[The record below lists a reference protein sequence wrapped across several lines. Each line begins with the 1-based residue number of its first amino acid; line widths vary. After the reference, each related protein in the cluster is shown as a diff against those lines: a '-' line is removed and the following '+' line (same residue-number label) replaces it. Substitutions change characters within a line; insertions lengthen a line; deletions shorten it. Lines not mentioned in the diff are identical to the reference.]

1 VRVRALTRGQIK
13 RWLASLLSTG
23 LDRETVRLA
32 YAVLHNLLN
41 HALDDEVISANPAS
55 KLGRALRLL
64 PAPGERAARV
74 KAMDADQLDAFL
86 DRMRAEGAR
95 PQDARHYPFFLL
107 LARTGLRLG
116 EAFALQPGDLDFTR
130 QTVQVERAFSGGR
143 LESTPKTR
151 DSIRAVDLSPE
162 LARVLRQ
169 WLQTRTA
176 RCLQRG
182 WREPWLFLSDAG
194 TALLKQPTQRVMA
207 RLCRRAGLGHF
218 TPHDL
223 RHTFASLLLQRG
235 ENPKYVQQQ
244 LGHAT
249 LSLTTDLYGK
259 WLKAVPTKGGVA
271 ALRGPAAV
279 RRLASVSATAPRPRP
294 SVGAID
300 RTRLEA
306 VPSPQCDIR
315 IGTVMCWRR

>member
-130 QTVQVERAFSGGR
+130 QTVQVERAFSGG
-143 LESTPKTR
+143 S
-151 DSIRAVDLSPE
+151 
-162 LARVLRQ
+162 
-169 WLQTRTA
+169 
-176 RCLQRG
+176 
-182 WREPWLFLSDAG
+182 
-194 TALLKQPTQRVMA
+194 
-207 RLCRRAGLGHF
+207 
-218 TPHDL
+218 
-223 RHTFASLLLQRG
+223 
-235 ENPKYVQQQ
+235 N
-244 LGHAT
+244 
-249 LSLTTDLYGK
+249 
-259 WLKAVPTKGGVA
+259 
-271 ALRGPAAV
+271 
-279 RRLASVSATAPRPRP
+279 RPRRRGTP
-294 SVGAID
+294 SAPWTSPRSSPACSASGSRPGPRGVCNAAGASPGSSC
-300 RTRLEA
+300 RTPAR
-306 VPSPQCDIR
+306 PC
-315 IGTVMCWRR
+315 